1 MSRTILVTGATGKT
15 GRRLIP
21 LLLERGFTVRAA
33 SRNPVR
39 DGRGVEP
46 VRLDWADRSTYAAA
60 RAGADAIYVVTD
72 VVFTPGD
79 PAEQIGT
86 LLDGAQ
92 AERVVLLSAF
102 GVEQAPPDDPL
113 RRIEL
118 AVEASGIPATMVR
131 PGAFMQNFSE
141 PHWMQMHERIRN
153 RGEIAMPGGDAVMS
167 WVSAVD
173 IAAVAAA
180 ALTEDGHEG
189 KGYAVLGPEPLTMS
203 QVAAHISAAAGRPIT
218 YVETGRAEVRAGL
231 VAAGVQEHLADPISE
246 IYLYALTSGAFGV
259 LSDDVRAVTG
269 RDPVTF
275 AEFAAGAADTWRR

>member
-1 MSRTILVTGATGKT
+1 MSRTVLVTGATGKT

-21 LLLERGFTVRAA
+21 LLVERGMTVRAA
-33 SRNPVR
+33 SRNPVAA
-39 DGRGVEP
+39 GPGVEP
-46 VRLDWADRSTYAAA
+46 VRLDWSDKTTYAVA

-86 LLDGAQ
+86 LLDGAS

-102 GVEQAPPDDPL
+102 GVEQAPPDDAL

-118 AVEASGIPATMVR
+118 AVEASGIPSTMVR
-131 PGAFMQNFSE
+131 PGAFMQNFAE
-141 PHWMQMHERIRN
+141 PHWMRMHQRIRT
-153 RGEIAMPGGDAVMS
+153 RDEIAMPGGDALVS
-167 WVSAVD
+167 WVSTDD

-189 KGYAVLGPEPLTMS
+189 KGYAVLGPQPLTMS
-203 QVAAHISAAAGRPIT
+203 QVAAHISAVAGRRIT
-218 YVETGRAEVRAGL
+218 YVETGRADVRAGL
-231 VAAGVQEHLADPISE
+231 IAAGAPEHLAGPISE
-246 IYLYALTSGAFGV
+246 IYIHALTSGAFGV

-275 AEFAAGAADTWRR
+275 AEFAAGAADAWRR

>member
-1 MSRTILVTGATGKT
+1 MGRTILVTGATGKT

-21 LLLERGFTVRAA
+21 LLVARGVTVRAA
-33 SRNPVR
+33 GRSPVAV
-39 DGRGVEP
+39 GRGVEP

-60 RAGADAIYVVTD
+60 RAGADAIYIVTD
-72 VVFTPGD
+72 VPFTLGD
-79 PAEQIGT
+79 PAEQISA
-86 LLDGAQ
+86 LLDGAR

-141 PHWMQMHERIRN
+141 RHWMRMHERIRD
-153 RGEIAMPGGDAVMS
+153 RDEIAMPGGDGVVS
-167 WVSAVD
+167 WVSTVD

-189 KGYAVLGPEPLTMS
+189 KGYAVLGPEPLTMR
-203 QVAAHISAAAGRPIT
+203 QVAAYISAATGRPIS
-218 YVETGRAEVRAGL
+218 YVETGPDEVRAGL
-231 VAAGVQEHLADPISE
+231 VAAGAPEHLAGAISE
-246 IYLYALTSGAFGV
+246 IYIHALTSGAFGV

-269 RDPVTF
+269 RNPVTF
-275 AEFAAGAADTWRR
+275 AEFAAGAAEAWRR